1 MITVIQIDPKNH
13 KQRQLFKRIAS
24 VIYANNSQW
33 VPPLAFEAEKV
44 FHPARCSFYDHGEA
58 TFLVAMQDGRV
69 VGRLAVLHNE
79 AYNAYNQERKAF
91 FYLFEC
97 INDRS
102 VTSELFEKAFT
113 WASERGLTCIEGPKG
128 FSVLDGM
135 GLLVKGFEH
144 RPAFGIPF
152 NLPYYPELIESVG
165 FETHRELLSGYLG
178 TDIHFPEKVIQL
190 AELLKQKKGFSVLD
204 MNSRSELRQGVRRLK
219 DMYNAALVGTSG
231 NAPLTDADLDSMTKG
246 LLWIADPKL
255 IKLILKDDEAVGFL
269 LAYPDISAALQ
280 RCRGHLLPFGWLQI
294 LIEARRT
301 QWLNINGA
309 GIVEK
314 YRRSGATAILFTELY
329 RSVTSGQFSHADVVQ
344 IGTENEAMLLEL
356 QKIGVDFYKTHR
368 TYQRAL

>member
-1 MITVIQIDPKNH
+1 MSPVIQIDPKDR
-13 KQRQLFKRIAS
+13 KQRNLFKQLAHD
-24 VIYANNSQW
+24 IYANTPQW
-33 VPPLAFEAEKV
+33 VPPLAYEAEKV
-44 FHPARCSFYDHGEA
+44 FHRSRCAFYDHGEA
-58 TFLVAMQDGRV
+58 AFLIALRDGKP
-69 VGRLAVLHNE
+69 VGRLTVLDNH
-79 AYNAYNQERKAF
+79 AYNSYNQQKSAF

-102 VTSELFEKAFT
+102 VTSELFEKAFA
-113 WASERGLTCIEGPKG
+113 WASERGLTSMEGPKG

-135 GLLVKGFEH
+135 GMLVKGFEH
-144 RPAFGIPF
+144 RPAFGIPY
-152 NLPYYPELIESVG
+152 NLPYYPDLIESVG
-165 FETHRELLSGYLG
+165 FKTHRELLSGYLG

-204 MNSRSELRQGVRRLK
+204 MNSRSELRKGVLRLK

-231 NAPLTDADLDSMTKG
+231 NAPLTGADLDSMTSG

-255 IKLILKDDEAVGFL
+255 IKIILKDSEGVGFL
-269 LAYPDISAALQ
+269 MAYPDISAALQ
-280 RCRGHLLPFGWLQI
+280 RCRGHLFPFGWLQI
-294 LIEARRT
+294 LKEAKQT
-301 QWLNINGA
+301 QWVNINGA
-309 GIVEK
+309 GVVEK

-329 RSVTSGQFSHADVVQ
+329 RSIASGQFQHADIVQ